1 MPFQYFLPVP
11 RFTEYG
17 SRSKIIF
24 REWLLDLRAPV
35 SAGTAV
41 ARIELSGEL
50 FDVIANGEGFL
61 CEKLRKPGDRLKKR
75 DNIGMIAA
83 EAENIPYGK
92 PSSLAQAV
100 QKPSRIQL
108 KEKKGQAWAR
118 PLKRKEV

>member
-1 MPFQYFLPVP
+1 MLF
-11 RFTEYG
+11 
-17 SRSKIIF
+17 RS
-24 REWLLDLRAPV
+24 LLDLRSPV

-61 CEKLRKPGDRLKKR
+61 CEKLREPGDRLKKR

-92 PSSLAQAV
+92 PYSLAQAV
-100 QKPSRIQL
+100 QNRPEFNL
-108 KEKKGQAWAR
+108 K
-118 PLKRKEV
+118 KRKGTPGLAL